1 MEENNMN
8 ENILKASDD
17 AAKMAQDCQ
26 EKIDELEAL
35 KEVYQ
40 QMAKSEEYNNDS
52 DTVGYNLKQNI
63 DSLQSSNCPFP
74 IRGIFALASQYSAE
88 KYIDKAIS
96 EFKDTRDYWTKI
108 CVQLL
113 K

>member
-1 MEENNMN
+1 MN
-8 ENILKASDD
+8 ENIQKASED
-17 AAKMAQDCQ
+17 ASKMAQDCQ
-26 EKIDELEAL
+26 KRIDELEAL

-52 DTVGYNLKQNI
+52 DNVGYSLKHNI
-63 DSLQSSNCPFP
+63 DILQSSDYPFP

-88 KYIDKAIS
+88 KYIDTAIS

-108 CVQLL
+108 CEQLL